1 MNKYLYSILAALLLL
16 SGCGSNSAAADNIES
31 APEPAP
37 TPTAET
43 VPLEEAETS
52 APVTVSA
59 TYISTN
65 ENFSGDYRPSIT
77 FNKDGTFVMTE
88 NLYEGMGE
96 YKGTYAFDGSYYE
109 CSVTEVSFSGFA
121 GDDVKKFTFL
131 QFNPNTLWLLDN
143 LCGSREKDVFMIAD
157 ETENKKEEYTIKP
170 AQEVGEITKARMYE
184 NSSDMFS
191 EPYLPSLLLN
201 PDGTFVLTE
210 NLFAGMGHYSGTY
223 TIDDYVL
230 DLHVDSIDF
239 SGFAGDDVKEIRF
252 EALSQDV
259 LQLMTDLCGSVKF
272 DYWYWNIDQ

>member
-1 MNKYLYSILAALLLL
+1 MKKYFYSILSAVLLL
-16 SGCGSNSAAADNIES
+16 SGCGSSSAAADSPNNV
-31 APEPAP
+31 PEPAMTESTESSKP
-37 TPTAET
+37 EETETAELIT
-43 VPLEEAETS
+43 AD
-52 APVTVSA
+52 A

-77 FNKDGTFVMTE
+77 FNKDGTFVMRE
-88 NLYEGMGE
+88 NLYEGMGQ
-96 YKGTYAFDGSYYE
+96 YRGTYEFDGNYYE
-109 CSVTEVSFSGFA
+109 CSVIEVDFSGFT
-121 GDDVKKFTFL
+121 GDDVRKFEFL
-131 QFNPNTLWLLDN
+131 QFNPDTLWLLDN
-143 LCGSREKDVFMIAD
+143 LCGSREKDVFTIAKD
-157 ETENKKEEYTIKP
+157 GGSSNEDYTIKP

-210 NLFAGMGHYSGTY
+210 NLFAGMGHYYGTY
-223 TIDDYVL
+223 TIDDYTL
-230 DLHVDSIDF
+230 DLKVDSTDF

-252 EALSQDV
+252 EALSPDV

>member
-1 MNKYLYSILAALLLL
+1 MKKYLYSMLAAILLL
-16 SGCGSNSAAADNIES
+16 SGCGSNSAAAEDIES
-31 APEPAP
+31 APESVST
-37 TPTAET
+37 TPVENAL
-43 VPLEEAETS
+43 LEETETPAS
-52 APVTVSA
+52 ATVSA

-65 ENFSGDYRPSIT
+65 ENFSGDYRPSVT
-77 FNKDGTFVMTE
+77 FNQDGTFVMTE

-96 YKGTYAFDGSYYE
+96 YKGTYVFDGNYYE
-109 CSVTEVSFSGFA
+109 CTVTDINFSGFA
-121 GDDVKKFTFL
+121 GDDVTKFEFL

-143 LCGSREKDVFMIAD
+143 LCGSREKDVFTISD
-157 ETENKKEEYTIKP
+157 GSENSNEEYTIKP
-170 AQEVGEITKARMYE
+170 AQEVGAITKARLYE

-223 TIDDYVL
+223 TIDDYIL
-230 DLHVDSIDF
+230 DLHVDSVDF

-272 DYWYWNIDQ
+272 DYWYWNVDQ